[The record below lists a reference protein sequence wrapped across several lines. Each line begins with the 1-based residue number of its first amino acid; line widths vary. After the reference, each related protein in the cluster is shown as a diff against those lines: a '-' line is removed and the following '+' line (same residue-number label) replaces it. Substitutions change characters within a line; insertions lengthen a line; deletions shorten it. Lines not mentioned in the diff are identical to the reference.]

1 MAMDIHRNNAFSSV
15 AMEAAFNEG
24 EEWLEQLLPYLEAN
38 FDFIRQYCEAH
49 IDVYKRQP
57 IILPRRFMLTIVPTA
72 LAMDTNTMGTT
83 MVNIRFRKISPNG
96 ASTFAFSP
104 RTIPSTAPIAIPDN
118 KMIGK
123 R

>member
-1 MAMDIHRNNAFSSV
+1 MAPVTTNTVTR
-15 AMEAAFNEG
+15 
-24 EEWLEQLLPYLEAN
+24 L
-38 FDFIRQYCEAH
+38 
-49 IDVYKRQP
+49 P
-57 IILPRRFMLTIVPTA
+57 IILPRRFMLTILPTA